1 MVTMRKHVEEMLE
14 KIVAEAEERGNAKVM
29 MPILTTE
36 EARFLL
42 DRIRNC
48 SVDGTTSCKPYNE
61 FDDTIPLMLSGDYKE
76 RFIAEYRQTKIRY
89 ERLKRFNDHI
99 EAAQMKRANASPTN
113 WAGMLGQ
120 IMNVQSVT
128 ANDVNEPKHD
138 CPAELLREQ
147 QKKMGEYLHIL
158 EVRAV
163 IEGIEL

>member
-1 MVTMRKHVEEMLE
+1 METMEKYLEKMLE
-14 KIVAEAEERGNAKVM
+14 KIVADAEENGSDKVM
-29 MPILTTE
+29 LPILE
-36 EARFLL
+36 IEAARFLR

-48 SVDGTTSCKPYNE
+48 SVDDAASCKPCNE
-61 FDDTIPLMLSGDYKE
+61 FEDTIPLMLSGDYKE

-89 ERLKRFNDHI
+89 ERLKRFNNRI
-99 EAAQMKRANASPTN
+99 EAAQMKRVNASPTN

-120 IMNVQSVT
+120 IMNPQSVT
-128 ANDVNEPKHD
+128 VADVNEPKHD

-147 QKKMGEYLHIL
+147 QKKMGEYLHVL

>member
-1 MVTMRKHVEEMLE
+1 MEHRINVKDPVCEGEQACTSE
-14 KIVAEAEERGNAKVM
+14 KTGY
-29 MPILTTE
+29 
-36 EARFLL
+36 
-42 DRIRNC
+42 
-48 SVDGTTSCKPYNE
+48 KPYNE
-61 FDDTIPLMLSGDYKE
+61 FEDTIPLMLSGDYKE

-89 ERLKRFNDHI
+89 ERLKRFNNRI
-99 EAAQMKRANASPTN
+99 EAAQLKRANGQKID

-120 IMNVQSVT
+120 IVNVQSVT

>member
-1 MVTMRKHVEEMLE
+1 MEHRINVKDPVCEGEQACTSEE
-14 KIVAEAEERGNAKVM
+14 
-29 MPILTTE
+29 
-36 EARFLL
+36 
-42 DRIRNC
+42 
-48 SVDGTTSCKPYNE
+48 DGYKPYNE

-76 RFIAEYRQTKIRY
+76 RFIAEYRQAKIRY
-89 ERLKRFNDHI
+89 ERLKRFNNRI
-99 EAAQMKRANASPTN
+99 EAAQLKRANASPTN

-138 CPAELLREQ
+138 CPPELLREQ

-158 EVRAV
+158 EVRAE

>member
-1 MVTMRKHVEEMLE
+1 METMEKYLEKMLE
-14 KIVAEAEERGNAKVM
+14 KIVANAEENGSDKVM
-29 MPILTTE
+29 MPIVTTE
-36 EARFLL
+36 EARFLR

-48 SVDGTTSCKPYNE
+48 SVDDAASCKPCNE
-61 FDDTIPLMLSGDYKE
+61 FEDTIPLMLSGDYKA

-89 ERLKRFNDHI
+89 ERLKKFNDRI
-99 EAAQMKRANASPTN
+99 EAAQLKRANGKTID
-113 WAGMLGQ
+113 WAGMLGL
-120 IMNVQSVT
+120 IMNAQSVT
-128 ANDVNEPKHD
+128 ANDANEPKHD

>member
-1 MVTMRKHVEEMLE
+1 METMEKYLEKMLE
-14 KIVAEAEERGNAKVM
+14 KIIADAEKNGSDKVM
-29 MPILTTE
+29 MPIVTTD
-36 EARFLL
+36 EARYLL

-48 SVDGTTSCKPYNE
+48 SVDDATSCKPYNE

-89 ERLKRFNDHI
+89 ERLKRFNDRI

-120 IMNVQSVT
+120 IMNPQSVT
-128 ANDVNEPKHD
+128 VADVNEPKHD

>member
-1 MVTMRKHVEEMLE
+1 METLEKYLEKMLE
-14 KIVAEAEERGNAKVM
+14 KIIADAEKNGSDKVM
-29 MPILTTE
+29 MPIVTTE

-48 SVDGTTSCKPYNE
+48 SVDDATSCKPYNE
-61 FDDTIPLMLSGDYKE
+61 LEKTVPLMLSDDYKAK
-76 RFIAEYRQTKIRY
+76 FVAEYSQTKIRY
-89 ERLKRFNDHI
+89 ERLKRFNNRI

-163 IEGIEL
+163 IEGIEI